1 MRNGASMNGCCRKRC
16 AGYSLT
22 EMLIATALV
31 AVGAAVAM
39 PMLRTTDPS
48 RANVAATQLAQA
60 VRFARS
66 EAQRTRVPHGVRID
80 AATERAQLFR
90 LDMSTVPPTRLFT
103 VRHPGHH
110 GLYLLDFSTDG
121 ATRGVQ
127 ITAATLSFA
136 GACSESR
143 DLVFDARGWPLCSQ
157 PLNVE
162 LTSATVDLGSN
173 TVNRRVSVAGVTA
186 RVVLQ

>member
-1 MRNGASMNGCCRKRC
+1 MNECCRKRC
-16 AGYSLT
+16 TGYTLT
-22 EMLIATALV
+22 EMLIATVLV
-31 AVGAAVAM
+31 VVAAAVAM
-39 PMLRTTDPS
+39 PMLRTTDPH
-48 RANVAATQLAQA
+48 RVNAAATQLVQA
-60 VRFARS
+60 VRYARS

-103 VRHPGHH
+103 VRHPWHH
-110 GLYLLDFSTDG
+110 GLYLLDFSTDVT
-121 ATRGVQ
+121 TRGVQ
-127 ITAATLSFA
+127 ITAATLTFA
-136 GACSESR
+136 AACSELR

-162 LTSATVDLGSN
+162 LTNGIVDVGSV
-173 TVNRRVSVAGVTA
+173 TVNRRVSVAGVTG